1 MKRPLMG
8 LGIALAVGVAAG
20 WSGVSWMI
28 LGVMMI
34 MAGILLKKWTN
45 SSYKYLLGLFVF
57 FVVGLC
63 RTMMISD
70 NESHIMEQ
78 IQGTIYQI
86 QEKEK
91 VYYLFMKVQNDRRVL
106 VVTEKSDIK
115 GRKDENNQKE
125 EAPYYKGQVYWVQ
138 GEAEVFEKSG
148 NPGQF
153 DEKYYYQSQGVDYR
167 IWAED
172 IKLLSEGDRLYQSF
186 RWLEDLK
193 EMMCRFYD
201 RYMTDKGSGILK
213 AAVLGERGELDR
225 DLKRYYQENGWM
237 HLITTSGLHLSFIAM
252 AVYKR
257 LRKITVPIKTST
269 IAALILMTAYGY
281 MTDFGNSMIRAMG
294 MMVLGLMA
302 VIFGRRTD
310 TWTSLVLLA
319 GIMMFLRP
327 ERLLSVGFILTYAAV
342 GGMELGKWLSKQWMA
357 SKPNRHEL
365 RVKKRCVWIESIWI
379 QVGIF
384 AATLPVLLCSMYEI
398 PMFGFFYNF
407 FMIPLISIIVPAA
420 FVAGIFGVLNL
431 PVLKQGA
438 VLILKIID
446 QVFMLIHRLPS
457 KVWTCGCPENWQ
469 VVLFCAAIIL
479 VIWCFRQNKSWPG
492 LIILIMSCCM
502 LMFVRFRTN
511 QVIFMDVGQ
520 GDGIC
525 VLTDTGQAALI
536 DGGSSDVRQVFE
548 YRIRPLLKY
557 YGIRRI
563 DAWFLTHGD
572 MDHVSGIEEAL
583 KTDVDIGRIFL
594 PDVIEDEVLMNI
606 QNNAEEKNMSVQ
618 MIKTGDTV
626 LMEDFKLQ
634 CMYPLKELCTGDKN
648 NDSMVL
654 KISCTSEK
662 ETIDILLTGDI
673 EEKGENIL
681 MKYVDLGKADILK
694 IAHHGSSGGTS
705 ALFLQEVQPE
715 WAIIS
720 CGKDNHYGHPHAET
734 LQRLKDADCRWLST
748 AVQGAVCVEMDRKGY
763 TIFSYAK

>member
-8 LGIALAVGVAAG
+8 LGIALAAGVAAG

-28 LGVMMI
+28 FCVMWI
-34 MAGILLKKWTN
+34 MTGIILKKWAN
-45 SSYKYLLGLFVF
+45 SSYKYLLGLFAF
-57 FVVGLC
+57 FIVGFC
-63 RTMMISD
+63 RTMMVST
-70 NESHIMEQ
+70 NEPHIMEQ

-91 VYYLFMKVQNDRRVL
+91 VYYLFMKDQNDQRVL
-106 VVTEKSDIK
+106 VITEKN
-115 GRKDENNQKE
+115 DENNRKKAE
-125 EAPYYKGQVYWVQ
+125 DCYYKGQVYWVR
-138 GEAEVFEKSG
+138 GEAERFEKTG

-153 DEKYYYQSQGVDYR
+153 DEAAYYQSQGIIYR
-167 IWAED
+167 IWSDD
-172 IKLLSEGDRLYQSF
+172 ILLLNEGNWWNKAF
-186 RWLEDLK
+186 RWLEKLK
-193 EMMCRFYD
+193 DRMCEFYENV
-201 RYMTDKGSGILK
+201 MTDEGNGVLQ
-213 AAVLGERGELDR
+213 AAVLGERSSLDT
-225 DLKRYYQENGWM
+225 DLKHYYQENGWM

-252 AVYKR
+252 TMYKR
-257 LRKITVPIKTST
+257 LRKMTVSLTMST
-269 IAALILMTAYGY
+269 ITAMSLMMAYGY
-281 MTDFGNSMIRAMG
+281 MTDFGNSMLRAMG

-302 VIFGRRTD
+302 AIFGRRTD
-310 TWTSLVLLA
+310 SWTSLSLLA
-319 GIMMFLRP
+319 ATMLFLRP

-342 GGMELGKWLSKQWMA
+342 GGMEFGKWLSKQWTVSKMNA
-357 SKPNRHEL
+357 SKSC
-365 RVKKRCVWIESIWI
+365 VKKKCVWIESIWI

-384 AATLPVLLCSMYEI
+384 VITLPVLLCSMYEI

-407 FMIPLISIIVPAA
+407 FMIPLISVVVPIA
-420 FVAGIFGVLNL
+420 FAAGIFGVLNL
-431 PVLKQGA
+431 PVLGQGA

-446 QVFMLIHRLPS
+446 QLFRLIHRLPS

-469 VVLFCAAIIL
+469 VILFCAAIL
-479 VIWCFRQNKSWPG
+479 VAIWCFKQNKSWTG
-492 LIILIMSCCM
+492 LIILIISCCM

-606 QNNAEEKNMSVQ
+606 QNNAEEKNMGVQ
-618 MIKTGDTV
+618 MIKTGDAV

-634 CMYPLKELCTGDKN
+634 CMYPLKEWCTGDKN

-705 ALFLQEVQPE
+705 AQFLQEVHPD

-720 CGKDNHYGHPHAET
+720 CGKNNRYGHPHKET

-748 AVQGAVCVEMDRKGY
+748 SVQGAVCVEMDKNGY
-763 TIFSYAK
+763 AIYGYAK